1 MGYFDF
7 MQEKRKTVPG
17 WAHKTNAELQALC
30 DPLWRALSKK
40 EKDRYKSKKK
50 QARKA
55 VLDKHV
61 KDRQRED
68 KLAKELDIRSLR
80 LARDQ
85 FLVKK
90 RSKKKIILLE
100 MTAPNTAYVA
110 PERELLRVQEF
121 LQKCPRNSIGK
132 LFVREG
138 VVAFTSFSKDG
149 KMYRCQVLS
158 CQGKKVTE
166 SFLIKLHLNLKL
178 HSLLIRPP
186 SSSLTT
192 EMWKMLTSSISTR

>member
-1 MGYFDF
+1 M
-7 MQEKRKTVPG
+7 PG
-17 WAHKTNAELQALC
+17 WAHKTNAELQILC

-90 RSKKKIILLE
+90 RSKKKIKG
-100 MTAPNTAYVA
+100 NG
-110 PERELLRVQEF
+110 EF
-121 LQKCPRNSIGK
+121 S
-132 LFVREG
+132 
-138 VVAFTSFSKDG
+138 
-149 KMYRCQVLS
+149 
-158 CQGKKVTE
+158 
-166 SFLIKLHLNLKL
+166 H
-178 HSLLIRPP
+178 
-186 SSSLTT
+186 
-192 EMWKMLTSSISTR
+192 